1 MSPFSFTM
9 CRSVFFTL
17 GLLTFSLGAAC
28 AQTGRPA
35 KLIPNV
41 SYFASDFQ
49 AGDRETYADS
59 AKVTGTAVAP
69 EGVDSVW
76 FNRPALHWENEAMP
90 IGNGFVGGM
99 VFGGVGKERIQF
111 NEHSLWT
118 GSEQDGDTGAYQAF
132 GNVFFDTDQTTAEDY
147 CRELNLAK
155 GIQRITYTSNGIH
168 YQRDYFCS
176 GPAQA
181 MVLHY
186 AADKDGAYSG
196 LIRLTGAHKDQVTA
210 IGNKIVFSGKLRNG
224 LAYEAEL
231 LVRNDGGQLAVEN
244 NGIRVT
250 GARGLTLLLAAGT
263 SYVPDYDQG
272 YLGDDPH
279 SRLEKIL
286 ADASAATFD
295 QLEAAHIADYQS
307 YFRRCQLD
315 LGASDPALTALPI
328 DQRMKRYK
336 SAKLLPPDQMNGAV
350 SIDPGLEKLLY
361 DFGRYLMISSSR
373 PGSLPANLQGMW
385 NMTNSPPW
393 RCDYHADIN
402 IQMNYWMTQTAGL
415 PDLAPQFLKYVESI
429 RPVWLDIAKKKGIAR
444 GWVIHGENNIYGA
457 GSWNICATANAW
469 YCQHFWENYAFGQDK
484 DYLRNEAYPILKET
498 CEYWEDHLKAL
509 PDGRLV
515 VPKGFSPE
523 HGPTEDGVTFDQE
536 LVWDLFTNYLDAAQ
550 ALGVDADYQQ
560 KIADLRSHLVT
571 PVVGKWGQLQ
581 EWMED
586 IDDPKDQHRHCSHLL
601 GLFPGRQI
609 SPDSTP
615 ALAQAA
621 KVSLQARGDGGTGWS
636 LAWKINFWARLQD
649 GDHAYRMA
657 ATLLKG
663 YILTN
668 LYDICPPFQIDGNL
682 GYVSGIDEM
691 LLQSQTQTDKG
702 LYQLRLLPALTHA
715 WPSGSVTGL
724 RARGGFAVDL
734 KWTNGQ
740 LTSVTIH
747 SLKGTD
753 CRLLYGDKKLDL
765 HLEPNASVTLDGQ
778 LQKQG

>member
-1 MSPFSFTM
+1 MNFKFLIF
-9 CRSVFFTL
+9 VTL
-17 GLLTFSLGAAC
+17 AAVSMAVTNLTWS
-28 AQTGRPA
+28 QPPPRQA

-41 SYFASDFQ
+41 SPFKADFA
-49 AGDRETYADS
+49 AGGKETYPDS
-59 AKVTGTAVAP
+59 ARVAGTTSP
-69 EGVDSVW
+69 PPGVDSLW
-76 FNRPALHWENEAMP
+76 FNRPALRWESEAMP
-90 IGNGFVGGM
+90 IGNGFIGGM
-99 VFGGVGKERIQF
+99 VFGGVGRERIQF

-118 GSEQDGDTGAYQAF
+118 GSEVDGDTGAYQAF
-132 GNVFFDTDQTTAEDY
+132 GDVFFDTDQSAAENY
-147 CRELNLAK
+147 CRELDLAK
-155 GIQRITYTSNGIH
+155 GIQRITYTCNGIH
-168 YQRDYFCS
+168 YRRDYFCS

-186 AADKDGAYSG
+186 AADKPGAYNG
-196 LIRLTGAHKDQVTA
+196 LIRLTGAHGDRAAAT
-210 IGNKIVFSGKLRNG
+210 GNTISFSGQLANG
-224 LAYEAEL
+224 LAYEARL
-231 LVRNDGGQLAVEN
+231 LVLNDGGQLAPGN

-250 GARGLTLLLAAGT
+250 GARGLTILLAAGT
-263 SYVPDYDQG
+263 SYVPDYEQG
-272 YLGDDPH
+272 YLGNAPH
-279 SRLEKIL
+279 PRLEKIL
-286 ADASAATFD
+286 TDASARTYE
-295 QLEAAHIADYQS
+295 QLESGHIADYQS
-307 YFRRCQLD
+307 YFQRCQLD
-315 LGASDPALTALPI
+315 LGPSGAALTALPVDERI
-328 DQRMKRYK
+328 KKYK
-336 SAKLLPPDQMNGAV
+336 SVKLLPPEQMNAAR

-373 PGSLPANLQGMW
+373 PGGLPANLQGMW

-402 IQMNYWMTQTAGL
+402 IQMNYWMTQTSGL
-415 PDLAPQFLKYVESI
+415 ADLAPQFLKYVESI
-429 RPVWLDIAKKKGIAR
+429 RPVWLDHARKNKIPR

-457 GSWNICATANAW
+457 GTWNTCYTANAW

-498 CEYWEDHLKAL
+498 CAYWEDHLKAL

-550 ALGVDADYQQ
+550 TLGADADYQ
-560 KIADLRSHLVT
+560 KRIAGMRERLVK
-571 PVVGKWGQLQ
+571 PVIGKWGQLQ

-586 IDDPKDQHRHCSHLL
+586 VDDPKDQHRHCSHLL
-601 GLFPGRQI
+601 GLYPGRQI

-615 ALAQAA
+615 DLAQAA
-621 KVSLQARGDGGTGWS
+621 KVSLIARGDGGTGWS
-636 LAWKINFWARLQD
+636 LAWKINFWARLLD

-691 LLQSQTQTDKG
+691 LLQSQTQTEKG
-702 LYQLRLLPALTHA
+702 FYQLRLLPALTHA
-715 WPSGSVTGL
+715 WPAGSVTGL

-734 KWTNGQ
+734 KWADGD
-740 LTSVTIH
+740 LASATIH
-747 SLKGTD
+747 SLKGID
-753 CRLLYGDKKLDL
+753 CRLLYKDKKLDL
-765 HLEPNASVTLDGQ
+765 HLEPNSTVTLDGQ
-778 LQKQG
+778 LQKQSSNL